1 MKTNHSSSSRRQFL
15 KTAVAVPAGLAL
27 AHDIPAQAAA
37 TETTPPPVASPAPA
51 TTLPRRP
58 LGRDGTQVTM
68 MTLGGSMSAHSVELM
83 NIAWAMGVRYFDTAR
98 SYLNGKSEVD
108 VSQWLTKYPERR
120 KEIFLVSKDRPR
132 SPEEMLEL
140 VDKRLAACNTKYLD
154 AFYMHGIGPRDY
166 GDESLEWP
174 KSDRLKKV
182 AEQLKS
188 SGKVKNVGF
197 SCHDPRLTD
206 YLNAAA
212 EGGFLDIIMLA
223 YTPFYE
229 KGGALDKALDACHK
243 AGIGLVAMKTMRNAS
258 DVPKRIPEFDKLGL
272 TVHQANMHAVW
283 SDPRISAICNAV
295 ENVTQMESST
305 SAARSYKEP
314 LKTTHVELLKQ
325 VILTHRRSMCP
336 GCPACAEAAAQTDLA
351 FNDIARYV
359 MYYEQDGSLEAKDF
373 YRALPA
379 VARNASG
386 VDLAALRDNCALRVD
401 YADILKRAQR
411 YFA

>member
-1 MKTNHSSSSRRQFL
+1 MKTNHSPSSRRQFL

-27 AHDIPAQAAA
+27 ARNIPAQAAT
-37 TETTPPPVASPAPA
+37 TETTPPPIASPAPDP
-51 TTLPRRP
+51 TLPRRP

-68 MTLGGSMSAHSVELM
+68 MTLGGNMAASSPDYYD
-83 NIAWAMGVRYFDTAR
+83 IAWSMGIRYFDTAR
-98 SYLNGKSEVD
+98 SYLNGRSEVI
-108 VSQWLTKYPERR
+108 VSKWLEKHPERR
-120 KEIFLVSKDRPR
+120 SEIFLVSKDHPR
-132 SPEEMLEL
+132 NPEQMLEL
-140 VDKRLAACNTKYLD
+140 IDRRLETIGTKYLD
-154 AFYMHGIGPRDY
+154 AFYIHGIGPREY
-166 GDESLEWP
+166 GEESLEWP
-174 KSDRLKKV
+174 KSDKFKKV

-188 SGKVKNVGF
+188 SGKVKKVGF
-197 SCHDPRLTD
+197 SCHDGRLTD
-206 YLNAAA
+206 YLSAAA
-212 EGGFLDIIMLA
+212 EGGFLDVIMLA

-229 KGGALDKALDACHK
+229 KGGALDKALNACHK

-295 ENVTQMESST
+295 ENVSQMESST

-351 FNDIARYV
+351 FHDIARYV
-359 MYYEQDGSLEAKDF
+359 MYYEQDGSLEAKDL

-379 VARNASG
+379 VARDASG
-386 VDLAALRDNCALRVD
+386 ADLAALGSKCALRVD
-401 YADILKRAQR
+401 YAEILKRAER